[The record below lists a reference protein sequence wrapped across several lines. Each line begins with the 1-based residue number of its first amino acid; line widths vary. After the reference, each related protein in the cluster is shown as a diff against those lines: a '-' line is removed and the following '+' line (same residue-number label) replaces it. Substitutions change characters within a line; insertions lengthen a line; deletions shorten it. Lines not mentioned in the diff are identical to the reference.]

1 MTASYFEYDN
11 DRTDGEEDKAF
22 AKFMLLRDQGLVPGT
37 DFSVRRDAI
46 TGGNTEER
54 IIMKGYIPLISP
66 MAAINQMFQI
76 DFFGNIREIAQRT
89 YNSRVFS
96 VLDFAGY
103 GLGIA
108 EILCA
113 RYPEIEK
120 YDHWGTKWLNEIMG
134 IDAAVSTYIRYEHMR
149 GRVHQRMREYT
160 PIVRTVVA
168 HLLEAAQCPYICE
181 DVAGGP
187 LSAPIVTCVEGL
199 WYLSRIYARQ
209 LDWAPD
215 EDIAKASR
223 GRSVD

>member
-1 MTASYFEYDN
+1 MAASYFEYDN

-22 AKFMLLRDQGLVPGT
+22 AKFMLLRDQGLVPGK
-37 DFSVRRDAI
+37 DFSVRKDAI
-46 TGGNTEER
+46 AGGNTADR

-66 MAAINQMFQI
+66 MVAINQMFQI
-76 DFFGNIREIAQRT
+76 NFFGNIREIAQRT

-96 VLDFAGY
+96 PIDFAAY

-120 YDHWGTKWLNEIMG
+120 YDHWGAKWLEQMMN
-134 IDAAVSTYIRYEHMR
+134 IDPAVDCYIRHEHLR
-149 GRVHQRMREYT
+149 ARVHKRMREHA

-181 DVAGGP
+181 DVASGP

-209 LDWAPD
+209 SDWAPD
-215 EDIAKASR
+215 EDIAKAMR